1 VSRVSVVLESWQAEV
16 LDMLARRRTTEG
28 LPANRSAVLRDL
40 LDRAL
45 EPYRPA
51 PQNTPAPEQ
60 QEAQPSGSACLLAA
74 GINLPRKCLR
84 N

>member
-1 VSRVSVVLESWQAEV
+1 VSRVSVVLENWQCQA

-51 PQNTPAPEQ
+51 PANTPVAKQ
-60 QEAQPSGSACLLAA
+60 QDARPCGSACLLAA